1 MLIDTTLPQLK
12 WTYPGSVYQDVNGV
26 GANSES
32 LLQTCLTLVHVM
44 LTGKYPCPLDEGIH
58 IHLHTHNTDIKY
70 KVHYSGAC
78 LYVAPNTMRHKAV

>member
-12 WTYPGSVYQDVNGV
+12 WTYPGSVDQDVNGV
-26 GANSES
+26 GANSEG
-32 LLQTCLTLVHVM
+32 LLQTCLTLIHVL

-70 KVHYSGAC
+70 IIAVHRECYSS
-78 LYVAPNTMRHKAV
+78 NTMRHKAV